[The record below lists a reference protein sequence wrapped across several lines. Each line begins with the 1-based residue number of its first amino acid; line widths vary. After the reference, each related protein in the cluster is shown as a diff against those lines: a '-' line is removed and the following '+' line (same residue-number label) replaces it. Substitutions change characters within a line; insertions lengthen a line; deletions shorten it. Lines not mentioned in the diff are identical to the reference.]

1 MSGEAV
7 SVDLSGSPF
16 LSGHISQIWIGGSS
30 VVGLILGF
38 GGCLVLSFEFVRWV
52 PVLGFGGWV
61 WCWVIDGGALG
72 VGSSVDGG

>member
-1 MSGEAV
+1 MSDEAA

-52 PVLGFGGWV
+52 LVFGFG
-61 WCWVIDGGALG
+61 A
-72 VGSSVDGG
+72 